1 MKRLFHAVT
10 LLVCATALS
19 QTHGLVNAERTRF
32 YKAECGTAA
41 NYLELAKDG
50 TYRVIDREHMGVS
63 ITEQGHWQ
71 QDGSMIT
78 FRPSTV
84 MRGGKM
90 VSTEDSSYGG
100 TEIEY
105 KGRTFIAFNAEGAA
119 GIVIPVDETKKQ
131 LDGDPQS
138 IPLYVFFKTTAKV
151 YARETKQ
158 PYPFRYLE
166 SDK

>member
-1 MKRLFHAVT
+1 
-10 LLVCATALS
+10 
-19 QTHGLVNAERTRF
+19 
-32 YKAECGTAA
+32 
-41 NYLELAKDG
+41 
-50 TYRVIDREHMGVS
+50 
-63 ITEQGHWQ
+63 
-71 QDGSMIT
+71 MIT

-90 VSTEDSSYGG
+90 VSTEDSSYGS

-119 GIVIPVDETKKQ
+119 GIVVPVDETKKQ
-131 LDGDPQS
+131 LDSDPQS

-158 PYPFRYLE
+158 PYPFRYLKP
-166 SDK
+166 DK

>member
-1 MKRLFHAVT
+1 MKRLFYFVI
-10 LLVCATALS
+10 LLVSATALS
-19 QTHGLVNAERTRF
+19 QTHGLVNADRTRF

-41 NYLELAKDG
+41 DYIELAKDG

-63 ITEQGHWQ
+63 MTEQGHWQ
-71 QDGSMIT
+71 QDGSVIT

-105 KGRTFIAFNAEGAA
+105 KGGTFIAFNAEGAA
-119 GIVIPVDETKKQ
+119 GIVIPVDEIKKE
-131 LDGDPQS
+131 LDSDPQS
-138 IPLYVFFKTTAKV
+138 VPLYVFFKTTAKV

-158 PYPFRYLE
+158 PYPFRYLKP
-166 SDK
+166 DK